1 MNVDM
6 LHSFSEPVFELKRQH
21 KCRLHQKR
29 QRKKN
34 NGLPWQ
40 WCFKMSIILP
50 VLSENKTKQKKQSY
64 LQTKQSVLEEK
75 NMSRF
80 RMFHSVQMLYNMV
93 KDNDKRIK
101 RNKAF

>member
-1 MNVDM
+1 M
-6 LHSFSEPVFELKRQH
+6 PVAPKTATE
-21 KCRLHQKR
+21 
-29 QRKKN
+29 KN